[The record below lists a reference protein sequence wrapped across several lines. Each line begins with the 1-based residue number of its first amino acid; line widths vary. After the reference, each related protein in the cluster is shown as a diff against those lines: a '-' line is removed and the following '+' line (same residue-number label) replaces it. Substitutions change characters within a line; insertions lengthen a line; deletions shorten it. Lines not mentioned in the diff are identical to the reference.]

1 MLIFNAFMKQRIYE
15 TLFFFFPNLE
25 QQTISEKTKTNEMNP
40 RFLPR
45 ESV

>member
-15 TLFFFFPNLE
+15 TLFFFPNLE
-25 QQTISEKTKTNEMNP
+25 QQMISEKTKTNEMNP
-40 RFLPR
+40 SFLPR